1 MKILYFDPKATNIK
15 NQMYSYYNGTYSE
28 MLKQADID
36 IVRRPIRDIGEVLSE
51 EHEAIVFGIGWFA
64 QEDLRFF
71 QKINNLDK
79 VDKPVICNMHK
90 VANQTKHK
98 INFLQQIKANLIL
111 MSPGVVD
118 NFSQKYNN
126 MNFKL
131 FPFAAHPSSFYDHG
145 EQRIY
150 DFGFSGAKHA
160 VDKGGGIKKGFTLE
174 KSLLRT
180 KMTTLV
186 ENEMSDY
193 KYFWNCSDTPN
204 TLLPEAE
211 YARLLSSS
219 KMWLATESPALEI
232 SPRHFEV
239 IMSKTLLVT
248 NEIPKPYKNIF
259 IDGITC
265 VEFKN
270 DLSDFKQKIDFYLNN
285 EEERLKIVTNAYDIF
300 VKEHTWESRAAE
312 IINFAREYHE
322 Q

>member
-1 MKILYFDPKATNIK
+1 MKILYFDPKATSVK
-15 NQMYSYYNGTYSE
+15 NQMYSYYNGTYTE
-28 MLKQADID
+28 ILKQAEID
-36 IVRRPIRDIGEVLSE
+36 LVRHPIRHINDVLDE
-51 EHEAIVFGIGWFA
+51 THDAVVFGIGWFA

-71 QKINNLDK
+71 QKISGLEKLDL
-79 VDKPVICNMHK
+79 PVICNMHK

-98 INFLQQIKANLIL
+98 INFIQQIKANLVL
-111 MSPGVVD
+111 MSPGIVD
-118 NFSQKYNN
+118 NFTKQYDV
-126 MNFKL
+126 NFKL
-131 FPFAAHPSSFYDHG
+131 FPFAAHPASFYDHG
-145 EQRIY
+145 GDKIY

-186 ENEMSDY
+186 ENEMSEY

-204 TLLPEAE
+204 TLLPEIE
-211 YARLLSSS
+211 YAKLLSSS
-219 KMWLATESPALEI
+219 KIWLATESPALEI

-239 IMSKTLLVT
+239 VMSKTLLMT
-248 NEIPKPYKNIF
+248 NQIPKSYKNIF

-270 DLSDFKQKIDFYLNN
+270 DLSDFKEKIDFYLNN
-285 EEERLKIVTNAYDIF
+285 EEERLKIVTNAYGIF
-300 VKEHTWESRAAE
+300 IKEHTWKARATE
-312 IINFAREYHE
+312 IINFVRKQHE